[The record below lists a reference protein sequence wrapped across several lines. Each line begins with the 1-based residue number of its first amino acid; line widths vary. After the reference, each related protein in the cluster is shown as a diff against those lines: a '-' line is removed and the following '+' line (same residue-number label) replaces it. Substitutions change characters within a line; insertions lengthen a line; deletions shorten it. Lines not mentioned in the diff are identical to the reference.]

1 MLQQIAE
8 IGQAH
13 DGSLGFAHSY
23 IESLKGSEIKAI
35 KFQMHIA
42 DAESSSHE
50 KFRINFSYEDKS
62 RFDYWKRME
71 FSKDQWIGLKNH
83 CEDLGFEFIVSP
95 FSIKA
100 LNLIEELKVDRV
112 KIGSGESRNL
122 LMLDKIKLLNKEM
135 ILSCGLTSNIELEK
149 LVSYLNYKKLSILH
163 CTTSYPSHKEN
174 FYLDRLLFLKKK
186 YGKKYLIGF
195 SDHSGK
201 ESTLAAALAL
211 GASILEYHVVFDKNS
226 FGPDSTSSIEVRDV
240 QKMSKNLNELHDS
253 LNNYK
258 YNDKYSKKN
267 KIIFGKTLSVNKD
280 LCKGKFIDLNDLESK
295 KPANMGVS
303 SYEYKSVIGKKL
315 IKNIKSGEF
324 LTKSHL
330 K

>member
-1 MLQQIAE
+1 MFFRTLKCLNIVNFIE
-8 IGQAH
+8 FF
-13 DGSLGFAHSY
+13 FAKTFF
-23 IESLKGSEIKAI
+23 LKISFFLSFLKS
-35 KFQMHIA
+35 FNFLNN
-42 DAESSSHE
+42 SS
-50 KFRINFSYEDKS
+50 FTL
-62 RFDYWKRME
+62 
-71 FSKDQWIGLKNH
+71 FSKSK
-83 CEDLGFEFIVSP
+83 P
-95 FSIKA
+95 A
-100 LNLIEELKVDRV
+100 LPL
-112 KIGSGESRNL
+112 
-122 LMLDKIKLLNKEM
+122 
-135 ILSCGLTSNIELEK
+135 
-149 LVSYLNYKKLSILH
+149 
-163 CTTSYPSHKEN
+163 
-174 FYLDRLLFLKKK
+174 
-186 YGKKYLIGF
+186 
-195 SDHSGK
+195 
-201 ESTLAAALAL
+201 
-211 GASILEYHVVFDKNS
+211 DKNS